1 MAERVVLNNLKDSEF
16 NEAVETAVRYLKSGE
31 VIIAAAEHG
40 YVYLADAFDKDAVK
54 AIHIL
59 RGDRTNVVAQVFIG
73 DIKVLTGIT
82 ARLTQEQDNLLKAFW
97 PGLLS
102 VTMKSQLA
110 LSWDLGDER
119 RLGKVNVR
127 LPNRKFLNAILLKT
141 GPLAV
146 ASVALTGESAIL
158 DLKKL
163 SIYESDIGVVFDEGQ
178 LASGQLST
186 WIDISENEITVVR
199 VGDISLEKLRSI
211 VPTISTPN
219 L

>member
-1 MAERVVLNNLKDSEF
+1 MAERVLLDNLDASKF
-16 NEAVETAVRYLKSGE
+16 NEAVDTAVRYIKSGE

-82 ARLTQEQDNLLKAFW
+82 ARLTQEHDNLLKAFW

-127 LPNRKFLNAILLKT
+127 LPNRKFLNTILLKT
-141 GPLAV
+141 GPLAA
-146 ASVALTGESAIL
+146 ASVALTGESAVL
-158 DLKKL
+158 DLTKV
-163 SIYESDIGVVFDEGQ
+163 SIYESDIGVIFDEGK
-178 LASGQLST
+178 LESGQLST
-186 WIDISENEITVVR
+186 WVDISENEITVIR
-199 VGDISLEKLRSI
+199 VGDISLEQLRSI

>member
-1 MAERVVLNNLKDSEF
+1 MAERVLLDNLDDSKF
-16 NEAVETAVRYLKSGE
+16 NEAVDTAVRYIKSGE

-127 LPNRKFLNAILLKT
+127 LPNRKFLNTILLKT
-141 GPLAV
+141 GPLAA

-158 DLKKL
+158 DLTKV
-163 SIYESDIGVVFDEGQ
+163 SIYESDIGVIFDEGQ
-178 LASGQLST
+178 LESGQLST
-186 WIDISENEITVVR
+186 WIDLSENEITVIR
-199 VGDISLEKLRSI
+199 VGDISLEQLRSI

>member
-1 MAERVVLNNLKDSEF
+1 MAERVLIDNLDDSKF
-16 NEAVETAVRYLKSGE
+16 NEAVDTAVKYLKSGE

-82 ARLTQEQDNLLKAFW
+82 TRLTQEQDNLLKAFW

-127 LPNRKFLNAILLKT
+127 LPNHKFLNAILLKT

-163 SIYESDIGVVFDEGQ
+163 SIYESDIGVIFDEGQ

-211 VPTISTPN
+211 VPTISTPS

>member
-1 MAERVVLNNLKDSEF
+1 MAERVLLDNLDDSKF
-16 NEAVETAVRYLKSGE
+16 NEAVDTAVRYIKSGE

-59 RGDRTNVVAQVFIG
+59 RGDRTNIVAQVFIG

-82 ARLTQEQDNLLKAFW
+82 ARLTQEHDNLLKAFW

-119 RLGKVNVR
+119 KLGKVNVR

-141 GPLAV
+141 GPLAA

-158 DLKKL
+158 DLTKV
-163 SIYESDIGVVFDEGQ
+163 SIYESDIGVIFDEGK
-178 LASGQLST
+178 LESGQLST
-186 WIDISENEITVVR
+186 WVDISENEIKVIR
-199 VGDISLEKLRSI
+199 VGDISLEQLRSI

>member
-1 MAERVVLNNLKDSEF
+1 MAERVLLDTLDDSKF
-16 NEAVETAVRYLKSGE
+16 NEAVDTAVRYIKSGE

-82 ARLTQEQDNLLKAFW
+82 ARLTQEHDNLLKAFW

-127 LPNRKFLNAILLKT
+127 LPNRKFLNTILLKT
-141 GPLAV
+141 GPLAA

-158 DLKKL
+158 DLTKV
-163 SIYESDIGVVFDEGQ
+163 SIYESDIGVIFDEGK
-178 LASGQLST
+178 LESGQLST
-186 WIDISENEITVVR
+186 WVDISENEITVIR
-199 VGDISLEKLRSI
+199 VGDISLEQLRSI

>member
-1 MAERVVLNNLKDSEF
+1 MAERVLLDNLEDSKF
-16 NEAVETAVRYLKSGE
+16 NEAVDTAVRYIKSGE

-141 GPLAV
+141 GPLAA

-158 DLKKL
+158 DLTKV
-163 SIYESDIGVVFDEGQ
+163 SIYESDIGVIFDEGQ
-178 LASGQLST
+178 LESGQLST
-186 WIDISENEITVVR
+186 WVDISENEIKVIR
-199 VGDISLEKLRSI
+199 VGDISLEQLRSI
-211 VPTISTPN
+211 VPTISIPN

>member
-1 MAERVVLNNLKDSEF
+1 L
-16 NEAVETAVRYLKSGE
+16 NEAVDTAVRYLKSGE

>member
-1 MAERVVLNNLKDSEF
+1 MAERVLLDNLDDSKF
-16 NEAVETAVRYLKSGE
+16 NEAVDTAVRYIKSGE

-82 ARLTQEQDNLLKAFW
+82 ARLTQEHDNLLKAFW

-127 LPNRKFLNAILLKT
+127 LPNRKFLNTILLKT
-141 GPLAV
+141 GPLAA
-146 ASVALTGESAIL
+146 ASVALTGESAVL
-158 DLKKL
+158 DLTKV
-163 SIYESDIGVVFDEGQ
+163 SIYESDIGVIFDEGQ
-178 LASGQLST
+178 LESGQLST
-186 WIDISENEITVVR
+186 WIDLSENEITVIR
-199 VGDISLEKLRSI
+199 VGDISLEQLRSI
-211 VPTISTPN
+211 VPTISIPN

>member
-1 MAERVVLNNLKDSEF
+1 MAERVLLDNLDDSKF
-16 NEAVETAVRYLKSGE
+16 NEAVDTAVRYIKSGE

-82 ARLTQEQDNLLKAFW
+82 ARLTQEHDNLLRAFW

-146 ASVALTGESAIL
+146 ASVALTGESVVL
-158 DLKKL
+158 DLTKV
-163 SIYESDIGVVFDEGQ
+163 SIYESDIGVIFDEGQ
-178 LASGQLST
+178 LESGQLST
-186 WIDISENEITVVR
+186 WIDLSENAITVIR
-199 VGDISLEKLRSI
+199 VGDISLEQLRSI

>member
-16 NEAVETAVRYLKSGE
+16 NEAVETAVRYIKSGE

-82 ARLTQEQDNLLKAFW
+82 ARLTQEHDNLLKAFW

-141 GPLAV
+141 GPLAA

-158 DLKKL
+158 DLTKV
-163 SIYESDIGVVFDEGQ
+163 SIYESDIGVIFDEGK
-178 LASGQLST
+178 LESGQLST
-186 WIDISENEITVVR
+186 WVDLSENEITVVR
-199 VGDISLEKLRSI
+199 VGDISLEQLRSI

>member
-1 MAERVVLNNLKDSEF
+1 MAERVLLDNLDDSKF
-16 NEAVETAVRYLKSGE
+16 NEAVDTAVRYIKSGE

-163 SIYESDIGVVFDEGQ
+163 SIYESDIGVIFDEGQ

-186 WIDISENEITVVR
+186 WIDISENEITAVR

>member
-1 MAERVVLNNLKDSEF
+1 MAERVLLDNLDDSKF
-16 NEAVETAVRYLKSGE
+16 NEAVDTAVRYIKSGE

-82 ARLTQEQDNLLKAFW
+82 ARLTQEHDNLLRAFW

-146 ASVALTGESAIL
+146 ASVALTGESVVL
-158 DLKKL
+158 DLTKV
-163 SIYESDIGVVFDEGQ
+163 SIYESDIGVIFDEGQ
-178 LASGQLST
+178 LESGQLST
-186 WIDISENEITVVR
+186 WIDLSENEITVVR
-199 VGDISLEKLRSI
+199 LGDISLEQLRSI

>member
-1 MAERVVLNNLKDSEF
+1 MAERVLLDNLEDSKF
-16 NEAVETAVRYLKSGE
+16 NEAVDTAVRYIKSGE

-82 ARLTQEQDNLLKAFW
+82 ARLTQEQDDLLKAFW

-141 GPLAV
+141 GPLAA

-158 DLKKL
+158 DLTKV
-163 SIYESDIGVVFDEGQ
+163 SIYESDIGVIFDEGK
-178 LASGQLST
+178 LESGQLST
-186 WIDISENEITVVR
+186 WVDISENEITVIR
-199 VGDISLEKLRSI
+199 VGDISLEQLRSI

>member
-1 MAERVVLNNLKDSEF
+1 MAERVLLDNLEDSKF
-16 NEAVETAVRYLKSGE
+16 NEAVDTAVRYIKSGE

-82 ARLTQEQDNLLKAFW
+82 ARLTQEQDNLLKTFW

-141 GPLAV
+141 GPLAA
-146 ASVALTGESAIL
+146 ASVALTGESAVL
-158 DLKKL
+158 DLTKV
-163 SIYESDIGVVFDEGQ
+163 SIYESDIGVVFNEGQ

-186 WIDISENEITVVR
+186 WVDISENEITVIR
-199 VGDISLEKLRSI
+199 VGDISLEQLRSI

>member
-1 MAERVVLNNLKDSEF
+1 MAERVLLDNLDDSKF
-16 NEAVETAVRYLKSGE
+16 NEAVDTAVRYIKSGE

-82 ARLTQEQDNLLKAFW
+82 ARLTQEHDNLLKAFW

-141 GPLAV
+141 GPLAA

-158 DLKKL
+158 DLAKV
-163 SIYESDIGVVFDEGQ
+163 SIYESDIGVIFDEGQ
-178 LASGQLST
+178 LESGQLST
-186 WIDISENEITVVR
+186 WIDLSENEITVIR
-199 VGDISLEKLRSI
+199 VGDISLEQLRSI

>member
-1 MAERVVLNNLKDSEF
+1 MAERVLLDNLDDSKF
-16 NEAVETAVRYLKSGE
+16 KEAVDTAVRYLKSGE

>member
-73 DIKVLTGIT
+73 DIKVLTGIS
-82 ARLTQEQDNLLKAFW
+82 ARLTQEQENLLNTFW

-141 GPLAV
+141 GPLAA

-158 DLKKL
+158 DLTKVP
-163 SIYESDIGVVFDEGQ
+163 IYESDIGVIFDEGQ
-178 LASGQLST
+178 LESGQLST
-186 WIDISENEITVVR
+186 WIDLSENEITVVR
-199 VGDISLEKLRSI
+199 VGDISLEQLRSI

>member
-1 MAERVVLNNLKDSEF
+1 MAERVLIDNLDDSKF
-16 NEAVETAVRYLKSGE
+16 NEAVDTAVRYLKSGE

-82 ARLTQEQDNLLKAFW
+82 ARLTQEQDNLLKVFW

-163 SIYESDIGVVFDEGQ
+163 SIYESDIGVIFDEGQ

-186 WIDISENEITVVR
+186 WIDISENEITAVR

>member
-1 MAERVVLNNLKDSEF
+1 MAERVLLDNLDDSKF
-16 NEAVETAVRYLKSGE
+16 NEAVDTAVRYIKSGE

-73 DIKVLTGIT
+73 DIKVLSGIT
-82 ARLTQEQDNLLKAFW
+82 ARLTQEHDNLLKAFW

-141 GPLAV
+141 GPLAA

-158 DLKKL
+158 DLTKV
-163 SIYESDIGVVFDEGQ
+163 SIYESDIGVIFDEGQ
-178 LASGQLST
+178 LESGQLST
-186 WIDISENEITVVR
+186 WIDLSENEITVIR
-199 VGDISLEKLRSI
+199 VGDISLEQLRSI

>member
-1 MAERVVLNNLKDSEF
+1 MAERVLLDNLDDSKF
-16 NEAVETAVRYLKSGE
+16 NEAVDTAVRYIKSGE
-31 VIIAAAEHG
+31 VLIAAAEHG

-59 RGDRTNVVAQVFIG
+59 RGDRTNIVAQVFIG

-82 ARLTQEQDNLLKAFW
+82 ARLTQEHDNLLKAFW

-127 LPNRKFLNAILLKT
+127 LPNRKFLNTILLKT
-141 GPLAV
+141 GPLAA

-158 DLKKL
+158 DLTKV
-163 SIYESDIGVVFDEGQ
+163 SIYESDIGVIFDEGQ
-178 LASGQLST
+178 LESGQLST
-186 WIDISENEITVVR
+186 WVDISENEITVIR
-199 VGDISLEKLRSI
+199 VGDISLEQLRSI

>member
-1 MAERVVLNNLKDSEF
+1 MAERVLLDNLDDSKF
-16 NEAVETAVRYLKSGE
+16 NEAVDTAVRYIKSGE

-141 GPLAV
+141 GPLAA
-146 ASVALTGESAIL
+146 ASVALTGESAVL
-158 DLKKL
+158 DLTKV
-163 SIYESDIGVVFDEGQ
+163 SIYESDIGVIFDEGQ
-178 LASGQLST
+178 LESGQLST
-186 WIDISENEITVVR
+186 WIDLSENEITVIR
-199 VGDISLEKLRSI
+199 VGDISLEQLRSI

>member
-1 MAERVVLNNLKDSEF
+1 MAERVLLDNLDDSKF
-16 NEAVETAVRYLKSGE
+16 NEAVDTAVRYIKSGE

-73 DIKVLTGIT
+73 DIKVLSGIT
-82 ARLTQEQDNLLKAFW
+82 ARLTQEHDNLLKAFW

-163 SIYESDIGVVFDEGQ
+163 SIYESDIGVIFDEGQ
-178 LASGQLST
+178 LESGQLST
-186 WIDISENEITVVR
+186 WIDLSENEITVIR
-199 VGDISLEKLRSI
+199 VGDISLEQLRSI

>member
-1 MAERVVLNNLKDSEF
+1 MAERVLLDNLDDSKF
-16 NEAVETAVRYLKSGE
+16 NEAVDTAVRYLKSGE

-73 DIKVLTGIT
+73 DIKVLSGIT
-82 ARLTQEQDNLLKAFW
+82 ARLTQEHDNLLKAFW

-163 SIYESDIGVVFDEGQ
+163 SIYESDIGVIFDEGQ

-211 VPTISTPN
+211 VPTISTHN

>member
-1 MAERVVLNNLKDSEF
+1 MAERVLLDNLDDSKF
-16 NEAVETAVRYLKSGE
+16 NEAVDTAVRYIKSGE

-73 DIKVLTGIT
+73 DIKVLTGIS
-82 ARLTQEQDNLLKAFW
+82 ARLTQEQENLLNTFW

-141 GPLAV
+141 GPLAA
-146 ASVALTGESAIL
+146 ASVALTGESVVL
-158 DLKKL
+158 DLTKV
-163 SIYESDIGVVFDEGQ
+163 SIYESDIGVIFDEGK
-178 LASGQLST
+178 LESGQLST
-186 WIDISENEITVVR
+186 WVDISENEITVVR
-199 VGDISLEKLRSI
+199 VGDISLEQLRSI

>member
-1 MAERVVLNNLKDSEF
+1 MAERVSLDNLEDSKF
-16 NEAVETAVRYLKSGE
+16 NEAIDTAVRYIKSGE

-59 RGDRTNVVAQVFIG
+59 RGNRTNVVTQVFIG
-73 DIKVLTGIT
+73 DIKVLSGIT
-82 ARLTQEQDNLLKAFW
+82 TRLTQEQDNLLKAFW

-127 LPNRKFLNAILLKT
+127 LPNRKFLNAVLLKT

-146 ASVALTGESAIL
+146 ASVALTGKGAIL

-163 SIYESDIGVVFDEGQ
+163 SIYESDIGVIFDEGE
-178 LASGQLST
+178 LESGQLST
-186 WIDISENEITVVR
+186 WIDISENEITVIR
-199 VGDISLEKLRSI
+199 VGDISLEQLRSI

>member
-1 MAERVVLNNLKDSEF
+1 MAERVLLDNLDDSKF
-16 NEAVETAVRYLKSGE
+16 NEAVDTAVRYIKSGE

-40 YVYLADAFDKDAVK
+40 YVYLADAFAKDAVK

-82 ARLTQEQDNLLKAFW
+82 ARLTQEHDNLLKAFW

-127 LPNRKFLNAILLKT
+127 LPNRKFLNTILLKT
-141 GPLAV
+141 GPLAA
-146 ASVALTGESAIL
+146 ASVALTGESAVL
-158 DLKKL
+158 DLTKV
-163 SIYESDIGVVFDEGQ
+163 SIYESDIGVIFDEGQ
-178 LASGQLST
+178 LESGQLST
-186 WIDISENEITVVR
+186 WIDLSENEITVIR
-199 VGDISLEKLRSI
+199 VGDISLEQLRSI

>member
-1 MAERVVLNNLKDSEF
+1 MAERVLLDNLDDSKF
-16 NEAVETAVRYLKSGE
+16 NEAVDTAVRYIKSGE

-82 ARLTQEQDNLLKAFW
+82 ARLTQEHDNLLKAFW

-158 DLKKL
+158 DLTKV
-163 SIYESDIGVVFDEGQ
+163 SIYESDIGVIFDEGK
-178 LASGQLST
+178 LESGQLST
-186 WIDISENEITVVR
+186 WVDISENEITVIR
-199 VGDISLEKLRSI
+199 VGDISLEQLRSI

>member
-1 MAERVVLNNLKDSEF
+1 MAERVLLDNLDDSKF
-16 NEAVETAVRYLKSGE
+16 NEAVDTAVRYIKSGE

-73 DIKVLTGIT
+73 DIKVLSGIT
-82 ARLTQEQDNLLKAFW
+82 ARLTQEHDNLLKAFW

-127 LPNRKFLNAILLKT
+127 LPNRKFLNTILLKT
-141 GPLAV
+141 GPLAA

-158 DLKKL
+158 DLTKV
-163 SIYESDIGVVFDEGQ
+163 SIYESDIGVIFDEGQ
-178 LASGQLST
+178 LESGQLST
-186 WIDISENEITVVR
+186 WIDLSENEITVIR
-199 VGDISLEKLRSI
+199 VGDISLEQLRSI

>member
-1 MAERVVLNNLKDSEF
+1 MAERVLLDNLDDSKF
-16 NEAVETAVRYLKSGE
+16 NEAVDTAVRYIKSGE

-82 ARLTQEQDNLLKAFW
+82 ARLTQEQDNLLKTFW

-127 LPNRKFLNAILLKT
+127 LPNRKFLNTILLKT
-141 GPLAV
+141 GPLAA
-146 ASVALTGESAIL
+146 ASVALTGESAVL
-158 DLKKL
+158 DLTKV
-163 SIYESDIGVVFDEGQ
+163 SIYESDIGVVFNEGQ

-186 WIDISENEITVVR
+186 WVDISENEITVIR
-199 VGDISLEKLRSI
+199 VGDISLEQLRSI

>member
-1 MAERVVLNNLKDSEF
+1 MAERVLLDNLDDSKF
-16 NEAVETAVRYLKSGE
+16 NEAVDTAVRYIKSGE

-59 RGDRTNVVAQVFIG
+59 RGDRTNIVAQVFIG

-82 ARLTQEQDNLLKAFW
+82 ARLTQEHDNLLKAFW

-127 LPNRKFLNAILLKT
+127 LPNRKFLNTILLKT
-141 GPLAV
+141 GPLAA
-146 ASVALTGESAIL
+146 ASVALTGESAVL
-158 DLKKL
+158 DLTKV
-163 SIYESDIGVVFDEGQ
+163 SIYESDIGVIFDEGQ
-178 LASGQLST
+178 LESGQLST
-186 WIDISENEITVVR
+186 WIDLSENEITVIR
-199 VGDISLEKLRSI
+199 VGDISLEQLRSI

>member
-40 YVYLADAFDKDAVK
+40 YIYLADAFDKDAVK

-73 DIKVLTGIT
+73 DIKVLTGIS
-82 ARLTQEQDNLLKAFW
+82 ARLTQEQENLLNTFW

-141 GPLAV
+141 GPLAA
-146 ASVALTGESAIL
+146 ASVALTGESVVL
-158 DLKKL
+158 DLTKV
-163 SIYESDIGVVFDEGQ
+163 SIYESDIGVIFDEGQ
-178 LASGQLST
+178 LESGQLST
-186 WIDISENEITVVR
+186 WIDLSENEITVIR
-199 VGDISLEKLRSI
+199 VGDISLEQLRSI

>member
-73 DIKVLTGIT
+73 DIKVLTGIS
-82 ARLTQEQDNLLKAFW
+82 ARLTQEQENLLNTFW

-141 GPLAV
+141 GPLAA

-158 DLKKL
+158 DLTKVP
-163 SIYESDIGVVFDEGQ
+163 IYESDIGVIFDEGQ
-178 LASGQLST
+178 LESGQLST
-186 WIDISENEITVVR
+186 WIDLSENEITVTR
-199 VGDISLEKLRSI
+199 VGDISLEQLRSI

>member
-73 DIKVLTGIT
+73 DIKVLTGIS
-82 ARLTQEQDNLLKAFW
+82 ARLTQEQENLLNTFW

-127 LPNRKFLNAILLKT
+127 LPNRKFLNTILLKT
-141 GPLAV
+141 GPLAA

-158 DLKKL
+158 DLTKV
-163 SIYESDIGVVFDEGQ
+163 SIYESDIGVIFDEGK
-178 LASGQLST
+178 LESGQLST
-186 WIDISENEITVVR
+186 WIDISENEVTVIR

>member
-1 MAERVVLNNLKDSEF
+1 MAERVLLTNLKDSEF
-16 NEAVETAVRYLKSGE
+16 NEAVDTAVRYLKSGE

-82 ARLTQEQDNLLKAFW
+82 AGLTQEQENLLNAFW

-127 LPNRKFLNAILLKT
+127 LPHRKFLNAILLKT
-141 GPLAV
+141 GPLAA
-146 ASVALTGESAIL
+146 ASAALTGQSAIL

-178 LASGQLST
+178 LESGQLST

>member
-1 MAERVVLNNLKDSEF
+1 MAERVLIDNLDDSKF
-16 NEAVETAVRYLKSGE
+16 NEAVDTAVRYLKSGE

-163 SIYESDIGVVFDEGQ
+163 SIYESDIGVIFDEGQ

-186 WIDISENEITVVR
+186 WIDISENEITAVR

-211 VPTISTPN
+211 VPTISTHN

>member
-1 MAERVVLNNLKDSEF
+1 MAERVSLDNLEDSKF
-16 NEAVETAVRYLKSGE
+16 NEAIDTAVRYIKSGE

-59 RGDRTNVVAQVFIG
+59 RGNRTNVVTQVFIG
-73 DIKVLTGIT
+73 DIKVLSGIT
-82 ARLTQEQDNLLKAFW
+82 TRLTQEQDNLLKAFW

-127 LPNRKFLNAILLKT
+127 LPNRKFLNAVLLKT

-146 ASVALTGESAIL
+146 ASVALTGKGAIL

-163 SIYESDIGVVFDEGQ
+163 SIYESDIGVIFDEGE
-178 LASGQLST
+178 LESGQLST
-186 WIDISENEITVVR
+186 WIDISENEITVIR

>member
-1 MAERVVLNNLKDSEF
+1 MAERVLLDTLDDSKF
-16 NEAVETAVRYLKSGE
+16 NEAVDTAVRYIKSGE

-54 AIHIL
+54 TIHIL

-82 ARLTQEQDNLLKAFW
+82 ARLTQEQDNLLKTFW

-127 LPNRKFLNAILLKT
+127 LPNRRFLNAILLKT
-141 GPLAV
+141 GPLAA

-158 DLKKL
+158 DLTKL
-163 SIYESDIGVVFDEGQ
+163 SIYESDIGVIFDEGQ
-178 LASGQLST
+178 LESGQLST
-186 WIDISENEITVVR
+186 WVDISENEITVIR
-199 VGDISLEKLRSI
+199 VGDISLEQLRSI